1 MKPRRPCCQHC
12 RGERAAARPIVTLG
26 AVKAYRYYDLILGAY
41 ALKRAEREDYY
52 DRNTDF
58 TPFSLRA

>member
-1 MKPRRPCCQHC
+1 MSASHPGSAVAIP
-12 RGERAAARPIVTLG
+12 

-52 DRNTDF
+52 DRDTDF